1 MLDWAGLRGE
11 PPATVEDVA
20 RRYFV
25 TPNAV
30 KHRIGRVAAEGAH
43 LPLTDDLLAEL
54 VGAPLPA
61 ENPVT
66 HRRCI
71 QLLGVGPANAAR

>member
-1 MLDWAGLRGE
+1 MDWAGLRGE
-11 PPATVEDVA
+11 SPAAIEDVA

-25 TPNAV
+25 TPSAV

-54 VGAPLPA
+54 VGAPLPG

-66 HRRCI
+66 HRRYL
-71 QLLGVGPANAAR
+71 QLLGVGPANAVR